1 MCRADLLMLRGDD
14 QAWSQLHQ
22 TLAGLDRR
30 VVDGDAA
37 LAGWLG
43 DLADRAGAP
52 EQAER
57 YFKRA
62 MLLGASP
69 YVVDRYLR
77 FLIERGELDAAQNIM
92 QWWLVR
98 HPDEQRVSQVNQ
110 VLLASARGN
119 PEQAQQLAQRFV
131 AGSVPAS
138 ENSDRVHWRELTRVA
153 LATEPG
159 ATQAL
164 SLARENWARQK
175 EPVDARL
182 LAQAAAQSRAA
193 DVSDQLRAEL
203 RRLGMQGVL
212 DNLVREGLV

>member
-1 MCRADLLMLRGDD
+1 M
-14 QAWSQLHQ
+14 
-22 TLAGLDRR
+22 
-30 VVDGDAA
+30 
-37 LAGWLG
+37 
-43 DLADRAGAP
+43 
-52 EQAER
+52 
-57 YFKRA
+57 
-62 MLLGASP
+62 
-69 YVVDRYLR
+69 
-77 FLIERGELDAAQNIM
+77 
-92 QWWLVR
+92 
-98 HPDEQRVSQVNQ
+98 
-110 VLLASARGN
+110 
-119 PEQAQQLAQRFV
+119 
-131 AGSVPAS
+131 
-138 ENSDRVHWRELTRVA
+138 A